1 MAKTSSK
8 KIENEYSNL
17 TIEERFKKLDKL
29 IEKSENKNA
38 SLEDSMQYF
47 KEGSRIIKSLEDS
60 IDKIEKELVVLGE

>member
-1 MAKTSSK
+1 MAKTNSK

-38 SLEDSMQYF
+38 SLEDSMIYF
-47 KEGSRIIKSLEDS
+47 KEGSKIIKSLEDS